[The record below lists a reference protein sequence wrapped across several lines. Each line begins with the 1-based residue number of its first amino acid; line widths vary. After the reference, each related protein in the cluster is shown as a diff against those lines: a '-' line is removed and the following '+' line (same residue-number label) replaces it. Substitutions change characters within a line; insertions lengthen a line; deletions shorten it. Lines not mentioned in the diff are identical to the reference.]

1 MALQIKQARYIGTY
15 VTTEQLPADGLPEI
29 ALVGRSNVG
38 KSSLINRLANRRN
51 LAKSS
56 STPGKTRTIN
66 FYIINEKFY
75 MVDLPGYGFA
85 KVGRAEKDRWGK
97 MIESYLRHRTQLRG
111 VIQLVDIRHPPSAN
125 DLVMKDWLQQAGI
138 PLLVVATKA
147 DKISRGARGKSLAVI
162 RKNMNLDLEPLY
174 FSAQTGDGGDELL
187 EEIDTI
193 LSGQDDGGLVT

>member
-1 MALQIKQARYIGTY
+1 MVLHIKQARYIGTY
-15 VTTEQLPADGLPEI
+15 VKTEQLPADGLPEI

-66 FYIINEKFY
+66 YYLINESFY

-85 KVGRAEKDRWGK
+85 KVARTEKERWGK
-97 MIESYLRHRTQLRG
+97 MIESYLRHRTQLCG
-111 VIQLVDIRHPPSAN
+111 VIQLLDIRHPPSEN
-125 DLVMKDWLQQAGI
+125 DLLMKDWLQKEGI

-147 DKISRGARGKSLAVI
+147 DKISRGARSKNLAVI
-162 RKNMNLDLEPLY
+162 RKNMNLDLEPLF
-174 FSAQTGDGGDELL
+174 FSAQTGAGRDELL
-187 EEIDTI
+187 EEIDMV
-193 LSGQDDGGLVT
+193 LSGEDDGDLVT